1 MSASSPPR
9 DLGNAPVRGQGF
21 PESFLLCC
29 MLILAL
35 TYAFCK
41 PALRTELGFL
51 LGLFIHLGSVSHW
64 EINLFAD
71 CSTVEWDKCLS
82 QSEEQPRTVR
92 LYKSWAACQ
101 KWVNSIQRTRRPE
114 AMPVNSS
121 LTGDLEPHFPEWV
134 SPALPLMC
142 LVTHASIASWRMEND
157 SICCTW

>member
-1 MSASSPPR
+1 MEYRQIHIMSAPSPPR

-29 MLILAL
+29 MLILVL

-71 CSTVEWDKCLS
+71 CSAVEWDKCLS
-82 QSEEQPRTVR
+82 QSEEQPRIVASANPG
-92 LYKSWAACQ
+92 LLAKNGLIPYKGLRGL
-101 KWVNSIQRTRRPE
+101 KRG
-114 AMPVNSS
+114 
-121 LTGDLEPHFPEWV
+121 L
-134 SPALPLMC
+134 
-142 LVTHASIASWRMEND
+142 
-157 SICCTW
+157 